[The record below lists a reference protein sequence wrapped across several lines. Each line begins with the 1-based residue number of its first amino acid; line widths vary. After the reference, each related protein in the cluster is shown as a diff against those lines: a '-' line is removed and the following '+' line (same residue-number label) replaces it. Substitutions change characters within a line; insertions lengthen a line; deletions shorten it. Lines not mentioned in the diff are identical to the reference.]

1 MDQKRVS
8 KLMSLKFI
16 APIFLALGVGFS
28 PISYADDIAPT
39 TPMISIEKG
48 EVKQGAE
55 TEIKA
60 NTEGKVDI
68 NTATLD
74 ELMAL
79 KGIGKAKAQAIIDYR
94 EKLGRF
100 SSIEQLEKVFG
111 IGVKLI
117 DQNRDFIII
126 G

>member
-16 APIFLALGVGFS
+16 APIFLALGVSFS